1 MKKLSLLVAAA
12 ALSFG
17 VGGCQQDNKNLER
30 KLDQVA
36 KDVQEIKT
44 QMGQVAAGAGRGA
57 QQPPRR
63 RPEPDPKD
71 VYAVPVE
78 GDPVIGPND
87 ALVTIVKGYEYA
99 CPFCEKVRPTMDQ
112 LLKDYAG
119 KIRIVPKQF
128 VVHPQVATDSSL
140 AVCAANKQGKFEKMD
155 KLIWEKAFATRK
167 FDRANIDALAKE
179 AGLDLAKFKADM
191 DGACKEFIQKD
202 QAELQVVGQ
211 GATPTFFINGRYMSG
226 AQPLPAFKAI
236 IDEELKLAQD
246 RVAQGT
252 KPADYYRTWVLD
264 KGLKKFTPKVE
275 KP

>member
-1 MKKLSLLVAAA
+1 MKNFSLLIVA
-12 ALSFG
+12 ALSLG
-17 VGGCQQDNKNLER
+17 AGACQQDNKNVER
-30 KLDQVA
+30 KLDELTKAVA
-36 KDVQEIKT
+36 ALDQKVSGIQ
-44 QMGQVAAGAGRGA
+44 AGAGRAGA
-57 QQPPRR
+57 QQQPRR
-63 RPEPDPKD
+63 RPEPDPAD
-71 VYAVPVE
+71 VYAVPID

-87 ALVTIVKGYEYA
+87 ALVTIVKGYEDA

-140 AVCAANKQGKFEKMD
+140 AVCAANKQGKFEQMD
-155 KLIWEKAFATRK
+155 KLVWEKAFATRK

-191 DGACKEFIQKD
+191 EGDCKAFIQKD
-202 QAELQVVGQ
+202 QAELQAVGQ

-236 IDEELKLAQD
+236 IDEELKKAQD

-252 KPADYYRTWVLD
+252 KPADYYKTWVLD
-264 KGLKKFTPKVE
+264 KGLKKFVPKVE
-275 KP
+275 K